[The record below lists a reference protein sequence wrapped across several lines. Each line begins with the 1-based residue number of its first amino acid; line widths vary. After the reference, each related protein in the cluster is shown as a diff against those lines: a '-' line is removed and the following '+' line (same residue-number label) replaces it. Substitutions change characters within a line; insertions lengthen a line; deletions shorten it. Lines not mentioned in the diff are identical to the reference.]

1 MNLNQ
6 YATATG
12 LAVNNIIKLPFLLPP
27 LEIQKNIIQDIEP
40 LLYCIDKIQK
50 NIIDCIYSCY
60 IQKQA
65 ILNKAF
71 KGKLTRGFLNPITEI
86 ILPIGE

>member
-40 LLYCIDKIQK
+40 LLY
-50 NIIDCIYSCY
+50 
-60 IQKQA
+60 
-65 ILNKAF
+65 
-71 KGKLTRGFLNPITEI
+71 
-86 ILPIGE
+86 